1 MKKTSFK
8 KITLNK
14 KFISSLFDELFF
26 IPRSITG
33 KGIRKSLNI
42 FRKFINFKIYKTKSG
57 KKIFDWTVP
66 NEWVIDDAYIIN
78 PKGNRNNFML
88 ILLKK
93 L

>member
-1 MKKTSFK
+1 MKKTPFK

-42 FRKFINFKIYKTKSG
+42 
-57 KKIFDWTVP
+57 
-66 NEWVIDDAYIIN
+66 
-78 PKGNRNNFML
+78 
-88 ILLKK
+88 
-93 L
+93 